1 MAANKNA
8 TCDSQPAIPSSFRFA
23 ASITNSNNES
33 VNSPSLL
40 RFHRRC
46 TLSLSLGSLTSYSQS
61 WSSFHH
67 QTPSVSGF
75 PTPPIPVTSRSLFVC
90 TAECELPASLLKKKK
105 KKKNYMTQGQRK
117 GQDRLWLTFPT
128 QVTICF
134 RGILLCDSQ
143 SIKQHIPTHSATFL
157 HPQGH
162 SYPWVIISVAD
173 KQPHMSYCP
182 PFSVRRSHRIF
193 YLKLQCVGTGIP
205 PWGIIRICQETKAV
219 T

>member
-1 MAANKNA
+1 MYAQ
-8 TCDSQPAIPSSFRFA
+8 SQPRKPDILQPIMVQFPSSNTISVRLSHTPHSSDKQKSFCLHCWVRA
-23 ASITNSNNES
+23 AS
-33 VNSPSLL
+33 L
-40 RFHRRC
+40 
-46 TLSLSLGSLTSYSQS
+46 
-61 WSSFHH
+61 
-67 QTPSVSGF
+67 
-75 PTPPIPVTSRSLFVC
+75 PPK
-90 TAECELPASLLKKKK
+90 EK